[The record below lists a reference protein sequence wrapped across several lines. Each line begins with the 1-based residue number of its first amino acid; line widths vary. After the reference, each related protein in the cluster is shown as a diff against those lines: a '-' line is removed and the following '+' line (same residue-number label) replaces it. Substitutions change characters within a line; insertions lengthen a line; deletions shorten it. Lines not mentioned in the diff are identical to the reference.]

1 MDNEQLISEIF
12 IRPPIWDQRHKFH
25 HNRYVPDKCWEE
37 AAAKCG
43 ATVIASFFC
52 HRMASL
58 PVYNPIAPYIG
69 VIDGGFH
76 PGKMVRVQGT
86 ILPSAN
92 RFAINLQCGPNTSP
106 RDDIALHVSP
116 RFNENHVTRNSLQN
130 MSWGPEENHG
140 HMPIQRGQS
149 FEIIILCD
157 PTHYKIAVN
166 GQHYTEFG
174 HRIPYQRVTY
184 LAVDGDITLSLI
196 QYEGGSTVPGP
207 NVGFVSPPM
216 APVPPPPIP
225 TGVPGSLPYPTNPQM
240 YPTVPGAV
248 PYGAPPP
255 TVPGG
260 YAYGQGYPP
269 GNYPKSHH
277 GHGGMGTMGT
287 AMGAGL
293 AGAAMTGHLSP
304 KKAYKA
310 HKKSHKKA
318 LKYGLPVA
326 GLGLGAYALH
336 KGFHH
341 GSSSS
346 SSSSSEEE

>member
-1 MDNEQLISEIF
+1 
-12 IRPPIWDQRHKFH
+12 
-25 HNRYVPDKCWEE
+25 
-37 AAAKCG
+37 
-43 ATVIASFFC
+43 
-52 HRMASL
+52 MASL